1 MRPADIDLAR
11 QLVRTARRDFDLPVA
26 FAGLGDRAGVTMGA
40 YSGTQTDA
48 VKALKIVSGRGLGGL
63 ALRDNKPGAV
73 SDYCS
78 AATIT
83 DDYQH
88 AVVREGLKTV
98 AAVPI
103 SGGRSRLVLYV
114 AHRSNLSFGDRVKD
128 GLMALARKAS
138 QELRIRDEVDR
149 RMELA
154 ETAAANS
161 GQEMVTTSV
170 REELRELHAELRTIA
185 ASVEDADL
193 RQRLINAGLGLARV
207 GRSAPLP
214 EGEALP
220 TLTSRELDVLSQ
232 VALGCSNAEAA
243 ARLSLKTETVKA
255 YLRSA
260 ARKLDTNGRLAT
272 VARARA
278 LGLLP

>member
-11 QLVRTARRDFDLPVA
+11 QLVRNVRKDFDLPVA
-26 FAGLGDRAGVTMGA
+26 FAGLGDSAGVVMGA

-48 VKALKIVSGRGLGGL
+48 VKNLNIVAGRGLGGL
-63 ALRDNKPGAV
+63 ALRDNRPGAV
-73 SDYCS
+73 ADYLT

-83 DDYQH
+83 DDYQF
-88 AVVREGLKTV
+88 AVVREGLRTV

-103 SGGRSRLVLYV
+103 MGDRTRMVLYV
-114 AHRSNLSFGDRVKD
+114 AHRAQLQFGDRVKD
-128 GLMALARKAS
+128 GLVTLARQAG

-149 RMELA
+149 RMQLA

-161 GQEMVTTSV
+161 AQEFVTTSV

-193 RQRLINAGLGLARV
+193 RQRLLNAGLGLARV
-207 GRSAPLP
+207 GRSAPVP

-220 TLTSRELDVLSQ
+220 TLTTRELDVLSQ

-243 ARLSLKTETVKA
+243 DRLALKTETVKA

-260 ARKLDTNGRLAT
+260 ARKLGTSGRTAS